1 MRYVEIQDDWL
12 VGTIPDALGTG
23 WKKLHTFL
31 VGGNV
36 LGGGFPSTFAKND
49 MLGTLFI
56 DRNRFN
62 GTFPAVFSTLNSL
75 EWLDAENNEFTGTVP
90 DSIATLKNLS
100 ESCLLVIEEVDLL
113 PSRYMHIDVYSHP
126 FCIHYHRGSQ
136 SKQQQL
142 NGLPPQLVGRNQ
154 PH

>member
-36 LGGGFPSTFAKND
+36 LGGGFPSTFAKNE

-62 GTFPAVFSTLNSL
+62 GTFPAVFSTLKSL
-75 EWLDAENNEFTGTVP
+75 EWLDAENN
-90 DSIATLKNLS
+90 DRARQHCNS
-100 ESCLLVIEEVDLL
+100 EELE
-113 PSRYMHIDVYSHP
+113 
-126 FCIHYHRGSQ
+126 
-136 SKQQQL
+136 
-142 NGLPPQLVGRNQ
+142 
-154 PH
+154 